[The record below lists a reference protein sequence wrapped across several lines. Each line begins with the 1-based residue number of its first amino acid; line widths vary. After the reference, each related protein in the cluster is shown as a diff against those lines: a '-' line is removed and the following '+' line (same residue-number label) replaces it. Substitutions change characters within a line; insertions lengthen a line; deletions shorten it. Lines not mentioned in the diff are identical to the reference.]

1 MDISSNDRS
10 AMMPNYSF
18 PDLVPEKAS
27 GSRLW
32 DENGKEYIDFGGGI
46 AVTSLGHCHPVLMKS
61 MEEQS
66 KKLWHVSNYL
76 LSKPAKELGQK
87 IASKSFADKVLFSN
101 SGNEANEAAIKL
113 ARKYFFEKGDEEKY
127 EILSFTN
134 SFHGRSLANITL
146 GDSEF
151 HQTGFG
157 PLPKG
162 FIKAEF
168 NNIEDVKKKI
178 SNKTA
183 AIIVELIQGEAGV
196 ISAQNDFVEAL
207 RNICNENNILLIFDE
222 VQCGLGRTGKL
233 FAHHWSDI
241 KPDIM
246 TIAKAI
252 GNGFPLGACLTSKK
266 VGEVM
271 DFGSHGST
279 FGGNPLASVV
289 GNSVLDIMLE
299 ESFFINL
306 EVVSKELF
314 EGLAEIQNEFPK
326 AIDTIRGK
334 GLMIGIRCNVS
345 NSVFVDKARSN
356 KLLTIKA
363 SDNVVRLLPPLILKS
378 NECKE
383 GLSKIKAT
391 CEMF

>member
-1 MDISSNDRS
+1 MSNVLPTYPRS
-10 AMMPNYSF
+10 GLQFTHGKGCYLY
-18 PDLVPEKAS
+18 DEK
-27 GSRLW
+27 G
-32 DENGKEYIDFGGGI
+32 NEYLDFGSGI
-46 AVTSLGHCHPVLMKS
+46 AVNSLGYSHPYLNTRLK
-61 MEEQS
+61 EQLE
-66 KKLWHVSNYL
+66 KLWHLSNVY
-76 LSKPAKELGQK
+76 K
-87 IASKSFADKVLFSN
+87 IPEQEKLAQRLCEVSFADYVFFCN
-101 SGNEANEAAIKL
+101 SGTEAIEASIKIARRYFHQTLKSKTKNEI
-113 ARKYFFEKGDEEKY
+113 
-127 EILSFTN
+127 ISFTG
-134 SFHGRSLANITL
+134 SFHGRTL
-146 GDSEF
+146 GALAAG
-151 HQTGFG
+151 GFSK
-157 PLPKG
+157 LDTFNTTIEG
-162 FIKAEF
+162 FTQIDFANHDEIKKAV
-168 NNIEDVKKKI
+168 NDN
-178 SNKTA
+178 TA
-183 AIIVELIQGEAGV
+183 AILIEPIQGEAGIKEV
-196 ISAQNDFVEAL
+196 PLEFLVEL
-207 RNICNENNILLIFDE
+207 RSLCDEKNILLIFDE

-314 EGLAEIQNEFPK
+314 EGLAEIQNKFPK
-326 AIDTIRGK
+326 VIDTIRGK